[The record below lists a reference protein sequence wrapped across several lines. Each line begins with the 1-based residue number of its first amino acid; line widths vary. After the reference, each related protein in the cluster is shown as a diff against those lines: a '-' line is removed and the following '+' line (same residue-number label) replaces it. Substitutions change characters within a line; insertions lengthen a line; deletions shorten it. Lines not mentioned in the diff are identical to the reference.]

1 MSEHLLPT
9 LRIPETF
16 TEVTTRQEHQGTT
29 PVTVT
34 RHHPGTD
41 PKYGGEH
48 VTTVFGDDRILYG
61 YTRQISGFEPD
72 AIPTTGEAHHTAF
85 EFLRSIDSGFTEGLT
100 VQWIDRHDETIRGE
114 DEAPTL
120 VSGMKVKTRHSLGL
134 YTWVIVGAGNQIVTY
149 ERDIEVKPREVV

>member
-48 VTTVFGDDRILYG
+48 VTTVFGDDC
-61 YTRQISGFEPD
+61 QAPGF
-72 AIPTTGEAHHTAF
+72 
-85 EFLRSIDSGFTEGLT
+85 
-100 VQWIDRHDETIRGE
+100 V
-114 DEAPTL
+114 EAPFLGFLSSRGFNRGL
-120 VSGMKVKTRHSLGL
+120 VDPFRMDL
-134 YTWVIVGAGNQIVTY
+134 
-149 ERDIEVKPREVV
+149 ERRAVVNR

>member
-41 PKYGGEH
+41 PKYGGELKRPGSD
-48 VTTVFGDDRILYG
+48 GDSRYLN
-61 YTRQISGFEPD
+61 RPD
-72 AIPTTGEAHHTAF
+72 F
-85 EFLRSIDSGFTEGLT
+85 RSVLQARME
-100 VQWIDRHDETIRGE
+100 HDEQE
-114 DEAPTL
+114 
-120 VSGMKVKTRHSLGL
+120 VF
-134 YTWVIVGAGNQIVTY
+134 AG
-149 ERDIEVKPREVV
+149 DA

>member
-72 AIPTTGEAHHTAF
+72 AIPTTGEAHLNRPDF
-85 EFLRSIDSGFTEGLT
+85 RSYREPCPARAGWADS
-100 VQWIDRHDETIRGE
+100 RS
-114 DEAPTL
+114 A
-120 VSGMKVKTRHSLGL
+120 
-134 YTWVIVGAGNQIVTY
+134 
-149 ERDIEVKPREVV
+149 